1 MGLWSKVKGV
11 FGRIGGGIKKAYNW
25 VKDHMSDIRD
35 VTDKAKQF
43 VPERY
48 KDKFSGVIDKGYDTA
63 NKVIGAF
70 G

>member
-11 FGRIGGGIKKAYNW
+11 FGRIGGGVKKAYNW
-25 VKDHMSDIRD
+25 VKDNMSTIKD

-43 VPERY
+43 IPEQY
-48 KDKFSGVIDKGYDTA
+48 QGVIDRGYDTA
-63 NKVIGAF
+63 NKVIRTF